1 MEVAVM
7 FILGICVGACLAVI
21 LYCTASIREMRSA
34 RRGGYIDL
42 THMKGGTHR
51 PDLDEAEGLSGAGT
65 SPRPHLRLI
74 RDGGS
79 TEVVIPLDD
88 EFANP

>member
-7 FILGICVGACLAVI
+7 FILGALTGACLAVI
-21 LYCTASIREMRSA
+21 VYCTVSLRDMRSS

-65 SPRPHLRLI
+65 SPRPHLHVVEGS
-74 RDGGS
+74 RD
-79 TEVVIPLDD
+79 E
-88 EFANP
+88 